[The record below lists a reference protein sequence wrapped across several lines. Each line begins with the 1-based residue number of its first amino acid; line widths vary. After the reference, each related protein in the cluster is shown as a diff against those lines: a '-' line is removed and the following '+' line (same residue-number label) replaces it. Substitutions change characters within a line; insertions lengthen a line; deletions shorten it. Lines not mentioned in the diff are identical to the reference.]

1 MGSDLRVFVSVDM
14 EGVAG
19 VATFDQVLRGGS
31 GYPRAQELMT
41 AEANAAIRGAFA
53 GGATEVLV
61 NDSHGT
67 MDNLL
72 HDRLDP
78 RARLVFGAPR
88 PSCMVQ
94 GISAADR
101 IAVFIGYHAAAG
113 ARGVLSHTF
122 SSNFTELRVNGQ
134 AVTEAEVN
142 GLLAAS
148 LGVPVGIVTGD
159 DEICDVARKAFPGVT
174 AVEVKKASGYSATDT
189 LSPAAAVEAIES
201 SVAAA
206 VTASGD
212 LKATAVPEQLTL
224 EVDFASPL
232 AADFASCV
240 PRTTRTGARTLAG
253 QVDDVDDLMR
263 LVMAW
268 YYLASL
274 AAQQHAALTFRR

>member
-1 MGSDLRVFVSVDM
+1 MRVFISVDM

-19 VATFDQVLRGGS
+19 IATFDQVIRGGS
-31 GYPRAQELMT
+31 GYPRAQSLMT

-72 HDRLDP
+72 HDALDP
-78 RARLVFGAPR
+78 RARVLFGAPR

-94 GISAADR
+94 GISAADAM
-101 IAVFIGYHAAAG
+101 AVFVGYHAAAG
-113 ARGVLSHTF
+113 SPGVLAHTF

-134 AVTEAEVN
+134 PMTEAEVN
-142 GLLAAS
+142 GLYAAS
-148 LGVPVGIVTGD
+148 LGVPVGVVTGD

-174 AVEVKKASGYSATDT
+174 AVEVKKATGYSATDSLT
-189 LSPAAAVEAIES
+189 PAAATQAIELAVEEAVS
-201 SVAAA
+201 DCTRLHPQPVAHEL
-206 VTASGD
+206 V
-212 LKATAVPEQLTL
+212 L

-232 AADFASCV
+232 MADFAASV
-240 PRTTRTGARTLAG
+240 PRTQRLSARTLRG
-253 QVDDVDDLMR
+253 EVDNADDLMR

-268 YYLASL
+268 YYLAAL
-274 AAQQHAALTFRR
+274 ASQQLGALIHRR

>member
-1 MGSDLRVFVSVDM
+1 VTRVFISVDM

-19 VATFDQVLRGGS
+19 VATFDQIIRGGS

-41 AEANAAIRGAFA
+41 GEANAAIRGAFA
-53 GGATEVLV
+53 SGADEVLV

-78 RARLVFGAPR
+78 RARVLFGAPR

-94 GISAADR
+94 GISAGDS
-101 IAVFIGYHAAAG
+101 IAVFVGYHAAAG
-113 ARGVLSHTF
+113 APGVLAHTF
-122 SSNFTELRVNGQ
+122 SSNFTELRVNGE
-134 AVTEAEVN
+134 AMTEAEVN
-142 GLLAAS
+142 GLYAAS
-148 LGVPVGIVTGD
+148 LGVPVGVVTGD

-174 AVEVKKASGYSATDT
+174 TVEVKRANGYSSADS
-189 LSPAAAVEAIES
+189 LAPEAAGAAIFAAVQAAVADAPSLRPAA
-201 SVAAA
+201 
-206 VTASGD
+206 
-212 LKATAVPEQLTL
+212 VPDELVL

-232 AADFASCV
+232 MADFAACV
-240 PRTTRTGARTLAG
+240 PRTDRVAARTLRG
-253 QVDDVDDLMR
+253 QVETVDDLLK

-274 AAQQHAALTFRR
+274 GAQQLGALIHRR